1 MTDIQVLVQ
10 VYYLGRTRKEI
21 VEVPEEAF
29 VKDCW
34 RTIAALKAAVMM
46 EIPFSDVDR
55 LAKYGLRP
63 EEKKRFFGET
73 SCVEEQNERSLT
85 NDEGPQRSAA
95 PTEGMT

>member
-1 MTDIQVLVQ
+1 MDDVQVLVK
-10 VYYLGRTRKEI
+10 VFWCGSVRKEI

-63 EEKKRFFGET
+63 EDKKRFFGES
-73 SCVEEQNERSLT
+73 SCVAEQNESSRTS
-85 NDEGPQRSAA
+85 DE
-95 PTEGMT
+95 